1 MSAIRPAAAVGAV
14 LEEDGS
20 LYGCIFFHIGD
31 DSGFTAVREAA
42 KTVSEHP
49 SSGELVVR

>member
-1 MSAIRPAAAVGAV
+1 MSAIRPAAAV
-14 LEEDGS
+14 EDGS

-42 KTVSEHP
+42 E
-49 SSGELVVR
+49 GRF